1 VKLVKGKKPPI
12 SNGTPKPATAK
23 PAPARPAPARP
34 APAKPATVRPG
45 SSKPSPKK
53 TGARG
58 LEEDVALLTLEERA
72 DKTLDRMNDIDAF
85 EWAVGDSA
93 KTIGLN
99 GCTVIALY
107 NDKAIV
113 WGHYSPVMSEN
124 GVITMDHQQ
133 TLNLA
138 FSRIEAEARAKGIL
152 GGTQRAKGVVRVD
165 IRAASLK
172 PPPGVPNIPQIIFN
186 WFNRLQVSQSDR
198 GIYDGQKITGTCTIE
213 HATTA
218 GGNVKVTMI

>member
-1 VKLVKGKKPPI
+1 VKLVKGKKPST

-23 PAPARPAPARP
+23 PATAKPATAKPATARPAPS
-34 APAKPATVRPG
+34 RPG

-53 TGARG
+53 NGARG

-85 EWAVGDSA
+85 EWAIGDSA
-93 KTIGLN
+93 VTIGLN

-113 WGHYSPVMSEN
+113 WGHYSPVVSVD
-124 GVITMDHQQ
+124 GVVKLDHQQ
-133 TLNLA
+133 ILNLA
-138 FSRIEAEARAKGIL
+138 FSRIEAEARSKGIL
-152 GGTQRAKGVVRVD
+152 GGAQRAKGVVRVA
-165 IRAASLK
+165 IQAASLK

-186 WFNRLQVSQSDR
+186 WFTRLQVSHLDR
-198 GIYDGQKITGTCTIE
+198 GVYDGTKIEGDCTIE

-218 GGNVKVTMI
+218 GGNVIVKMS